1 MPFAIKA
8 TIVAIIA
15 GIAVLN
21 DLSNKTTE
29 AEIILNKLES
39 CGVDIDSLDDY
50 QKDELVNMTEIELYH
65 VCEQSLKTQELLRQ
79 QQELMN
85 TLNSININQ

>member
-1 MPFAIKA
+1 MPFAVKA

-29 AEIILNKLES
+29 AEIILSKLES
-39 CGVDIDSLDDY
+39 CGVDIDSLTGF

-65 VCEQSLKTQELLRQ
+65 VCEQSLKTQEILHQ
-79 QQELMN
+79 QQQVMD

>member
-1 MPFAIKA
+1 MPFAVKA
-8 TIVAIIA
+8 SIVAIIA

-21 DLSNKTTE
+21 DISNKTTE
-29 AEIILNKLES
+29 AEIILSKLES
-39 CGVDIDSLDDY
+39 CGVDIDSLDAY
-50 QKDELVNMTEIELYH
+50 QKDELVNMNEIELYH
-65 VCEQSLKTQELLRQ
+65 VCEQSLKTEAILRQ